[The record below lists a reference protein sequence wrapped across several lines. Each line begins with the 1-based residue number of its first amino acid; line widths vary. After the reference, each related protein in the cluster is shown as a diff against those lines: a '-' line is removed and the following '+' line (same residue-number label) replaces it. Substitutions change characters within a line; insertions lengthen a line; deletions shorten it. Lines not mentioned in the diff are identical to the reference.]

1 MVYLLC
7 TFKIDGDVKYLNNF
21 VDFNKRESGQTSC
34 YHLTFQGKKMKDH
47 ILEIPSI
54 EVFDAKCFN
63 CDTTQL
69 CSRINPAWNKD
80 DIEVVI

>member
-1 MVYLLC
+1 MELTLL
-7 TFKIDGDVKYLNNF
+7 ILINGNLVKLP
-21 VDFNKRESGQTSC
+21 VITV
-34 YHLTFQGKKMKDH
+34 TFQGKKMEDH